1 MSSSKINFKRR
12 LAAEAL
18 RRYFAAEPSVK
29 WEDLLGLPNIRPRKS
44 TRIKLFLKHQREQ
57 INQAIID
64 VVYRHLPRDQQTF
77 LCLKYEKNYSIT
89 QISFLL
95 HVSPAQICLWRV
107 SLLDNIGNLFVYNF
121 ADIAA
126 DVFSLPTFAIL
137 LFAIDQQIVYLM
149 AKGSKIRDDEMLAVL
164 KIKQEMIEEAY
175 CRALQVL
182 SSRDTST
189 PTRIL
194 KSRITYG
201 ALPLTELADICH
213 CSDARVC
220 QVLNEYRRSLHASYK
235 NIIRHGLAR
244 RAR

>member
-1 MSSSKINFKRR
+1 MN
-12 LAAEAL
+12 
-18 RRYFAAEPSVK
+18 

-64 VVYRHLPRDQQTF
+64 VVYRHLPHDQQTF

-164 KIKQEMIEEAY
+164 
-175 CRALQVL
+175 RN
-182 SSRDTST
+182 
-189 PTRIL
+189 
-194 KSRITYG
+194 
-201 ALPLTELADICH
+201 H
-213 CSDARVC
+213 
-220 QVLNEYRRSLHASYK
+220 
-235 NIIRHGLAR
+235 
-244 RAR
+244 

>member
-18 RRYFAAEPSVK
+18 RRYFAAEPNVQL
-29 WEDLLGLPNIRPRKS
+29 DDMLALPKVRLRKS

-121 ADIAA
+121 AA
-126 DVFSLPTFAIL
+126 DVFSLQTFAIL
-137 LFAIDQQIVYLM
+137 LFAVDQQIVYLM
-149 AKGSKIRDDEMLAVL
+149 AKGGKIRDDEMLAVL
-164 KIKQEMIEEAY
+164 QIKQEMIEEAY

-189 PTRIL
+189 PTQIL

-244 RAR
+244 RVR

>member
-18 RRYFAAEPSVK
+18 RRYFAAEPSVNL
-29 WEDLLGLPNIRPRKS
+29 EDMLGLPNIRPRKS

-121 ADIAA
+121 AEGAIA
-126 DVFSLPTFAIL
+126 
-137 LFAIDQQIVYLM
+137 
-149 AKGSKIRDDEMLAVL
+149 
-164 KIKQEMIEEAY
+164 
-175 CRALQVL
+175 
-182 SSRDTST
+182 ST
-189 PTRIL
+189 T
-194 KSRITYG
+194 
-201 ALPLTELADICH
+201 
-213 CSDARVC
+213 
-220 QVLNEYRRSLHASYK
+220 
-235 NIIRHGLAR
+235 
-244 RAR
+244 